1 MDLGYC
7 AREAMN
13 VPAGQRY
20 ELCRSVHAEMNAI
33 ISAARRDTLGATL
46 YLAGREAKSGQPL
59 HDAASCAMCRRVIIN
74 AGIQRVVS
82 RCGGGG
88 YRVVHVEDWI
98 REDDSLP
105 TQAPEVDLS

>member
-1 MDLGYC
+1 
-7 AREAMN
+7 
-13 VPAGQRY
+13 
-20 ELCRSVHAEMNAI
+20 
-33 ISAARRDTLGATL
+33 
-46 YLAGREAKSGQPL
+46 
-59 HDAASCAMCRRVIIN
+59 MCRRVIIN

-105 TQAPEVDLS
+105 TQTQAPEVDLS